1 MSLCTERIVLKR
13 NRKNSLVNFD
23 KLFCKVVNQK
33 LTSLKHIFFRLNF
46 HGDELYPLGGAEL
59 GAKLGAQAISH
70 LEEVEFKG
78 TERVN

>member
-1 MSLCTERIVLKR
+1 M
-13 NRKNSLVNFD
+13 N

-78 TERVN
+78 TERVNWPFILRWNPDSQQYP

>member
-1 MSLCTERIVLKR
+1 
-13 NRKNSLVNFD
+13 
-23 KLFCKVVNQK
+23 